1 MSEQLLKRVWVTAA
15 GIMLVGAAIAT
26 RWGSHMAT
34 GLFIGV
40 AWNLASLWCLA
51 HLLSAWIGP
60 HPSRRRAIAW
70 LLLKFPLLYLL
81 AVVVFRSPRVSLIG
95 FGVGFTIVLIV
106 LVGWFALQARQ
117 MTLMRPHGR

>member
-1 MSEQLLKRVWVTAA
+1 MSEQLSKRVWVTAA
-15 GIMLVGAAIAT
+15 GIMLVGAAIAA
-26 RWGSHMAT
+26 RWGAHVAT
-34 GLFIGV
+34 GLFIGG
-40 AWNLASLWCLA
+40 AWNLASLWCLV

-81 AVVVFRSPRVSLIG
+81 AFVMFRSPRVSLIG

-106 LVGWFALQARQ
+106 LIGWFALQARQ